1 MEIPP
6 LVVLDTSAVIEVLVR
21 EAPCHEAYLAR
32 LIGLRGR
39 GFGFAYCDLL
49 ELELLEAA
57 YTWDLRR
64 GPNRAWRQDRR
75 RGAVPAD
82 RNARELDILGALR
95 AFLGESPV
103 LRAPARAVADDA
115 AEVMHETALASYDA
129 AHVALATVLDA
140 PIVTHDRRMAEVALR
155 WVPVLTER

>member
-21 EAPCHEAYLAR
+21 DAPFHEPYLAR
-32 LIGLRGR
+32 LVALRSDGY
-39 GFGFAYCDLL
+39 GFAYCDLL

-57 YTWDLRR
+57 FTWDLRR

-75 RGAVPAD
+75 RGHVPAN
-82 RNARELDILGALR
+82 RHARELDILGEWR
-95 AFLGESPV
+95 AFLGASPV
-103 LRAPARAVADDA
+103 LRAPAGAIADDA
-115 AEVMHETALASYDA
+115 AGIMHETALASYDA
-129 AHVALATVLDA
+129 AHVALATVLEA
-140 PIVTHDRRMAEVALR
+140 PIVTHDRRMADVAQR